1 MCPLFGT
8 EDEERLFYPLV
19 LRPDINPLWVFSG
32 LGELEPFCIWAGG
45 GGRLFSTTPASSV
58 SPGSI
63 RDWDTVP
70 DTIPTAL
77 GINDLSLNNS
87 AVINT
92 EQ

>member
-1 MCPLFGT
+1 M
-8 EDEERLFYPLV
+8 
-19 LRPDINPLWVFSG
+19 
-32 LGELEPFCIWAGG
+32 
-45 GGRLFSTTPASSV
+45 FSTTPASSV